1 MARPQCHPIMNQK
14 RFCEPQ
20 EEQPPPMT
28 DTSPLFQPF
37 TIKQL
42 TLRNRIVMAPMTRDR
57 SPGGVPTD
65 AVAAYYRAR
74 AEGGTG
80 LLVTEGV
87 GIPHQASVDSAGIPV
102 MYGTAALAGWKK
114 TVDAVHA
121 AGGAIFPQL
130 WHMGPMRK
138 AGIGPWPDALPM
150 RPSGLWGPAGG
161 HTVWG
166 LDSRQIELAQAPVV
180 QMTQA
185 DIHSVI
191 AAYAAAARNAKAI
204 GFDGIAIHG
213 AHGYLPDAFLWRET
227 NQRTDAYGGSIEG
240 RTRFVVEMIRA
251 IRQAIGDDM
260 PIMLR
265 FSQWK
270 QQDYTGK
277 LVETPQELARM
288 LLPISEAGVDLFDA
302 STRRFSLPEF
312 PGSDLNLAGWAQH
325 ITGKPAMTVGSIGL
339 EVDIYE
345 GKSRG
350 NQVGLSSMDGLMAR
364 YLRNEF
370 SLVGIG
376 RLHLSNP
383 DFTKKIRDG
392 TALQSYEQRYLSELL

>member
-1 MARPQCHPIMNQK
+1 
-14 RFCEPQ
+14 
-20 EEQPPPMT
+20 MT
-28 DTSPLFQPF
+28 DTSPLFQP
-37 TIKQL
+37 L
-42 TLRNRIVMAPMTRDR
+42 TVKRLRLRNRIVMAPMTRER

-74 AEGGTG
+74 AEGGAG
-80 LLVTEGV
+80 LIVTEGV
-87 GIPHQASVDSAGIPV
+87 GIGHPAAVDSAAIPV
-102 MYGTAALAGWKK
+102 LYGDAALAGWKK

-121 AGGAIFPQL
+121 AGSVIFPQL

-138 AGIGPWPDALPM
+138 TGIGPWPDTLPM

-166 LDSRQIELAQAPVV
+166 LDARQIELAKTPVPE
-180 QMTQA
+180 MTKV
-185 DIHSVI
+185 DIDAVI
-191 AAYAAAARNAKAI
+191 AAYVSAARNARDV
-204 GFDGIAIHG
+204 GFDGIAIHA

-240 RTRFVVEMIRA
+240 RTRFVVELVGA
-251 IRQAIGDDM
+251 IRDAIGDQL

-270 QQDYTGK
+270 QQDYTAK
-277 LVETPQELARM
+277 LVQTPQELERM
-288 LLPISEAGVDLFDA
+288 LLPISAAGVDIFDA

-312 PGSDLNLAGWAQH
+312 EGSDLNLAGWAQH
-325 ITGKPAMTVGSIGL
+325 ITGKPAMTVGCIGL

-345 GKSRG
+345 GKARG
-350 NQVGLSSMDGLMAR
+350 NQVGLSSLDALMTR
-364 YLRNEF
+364 YLRDEF
-370 SLVGIG
+370 ALVGIG

-383 DFTKKIRDG
+383 DFVQKIREG
-392 TALQSYEQRYLSELL
+392 APLNGYAQRYLSELI

>member
-1 MARPQCHPIMNQK
+1 
-14 RFCEPQ
+14 
-20 EEQPPPMT
+20 MT

-37 TIKQL
+37 AVKQL
-42 TLRNRIVMAPMTRDR
+42 TLRNRIVMAPMTRER

-74 AEGGTG
+74 AEGGAG
-80 LLVTEGV
+80 LIVTEGV
-87 GIPHQASVDSAGIPV
+87 GIEHHASVDSAAIPV
-102 MYGTAALAGWKK
+102 MCGDAALAGWKK

-121 AGGAIFPQL
+121 AGGVIFPQL

-138 AGIGPWPDALPM
+138 IGIGPWPDAAPM
-150 RPSGLWGPAGG
+150 RPSGLWGRASG

-166 LDSRQIELAQAPVV
+166 LDARQIELAQAPTPA
-180 QMTQA
+180 MTRA
-185 DIHSVI
+185 DIDAVI
-191 AAYAAAARNAKAI
+191 AAYASAARNAKHI
-204 GFDGIAIHG
+204 GFDGIAIHA

-227 NQRTDAYGGSIEG
+227 NQRTDAYGGSIER
-240 RTRFVVEMIRA
+240 RTRFVVELVRA
-251 IRQAIGDDM
+251 VRDAIGDQM

-270 QQDYTGK
+270 QQDYTAK
-277 LVETPQELARM
+277 LVHTPQELERM
-288 LLPISEAGVDLFDA
+288 LLPISEAGVDIFDA

-312 PGSDLNLAGWAQH
+312 ETSDLNLAGWAQH

-339 EVDIYE
+339 EADIYE
-345 GKSRG
+345 GKAKG
-350 NQVGLSSMDGLMAR
+350 NQVGLTSLDALMTR

-370 SLVGIG
+370 ALVGIG

-383 DFTKKIRDG
+383 DFVRKLRDG
-392 TALQSYEQRYLSELL
+392 APLDAYAQRYLSELI